1 MQYSPPSFF
10 KQGPP
15 AWIRL
20 AFFAFL
26 SLVMLVVD
34 TRMRALDTM
43 REAVSV
49 VLYPFQRVMLL
60 PREGVQYVADFFE
73 VNSSVQQEIE
83 LMRRQRIEMAQ
94 ATTQAA
100 QLAAENAQLRR
111 LLGASERVPAPAV
124 LVQVLYESRDPFSR
138 RLIIDKGSHHGIAAG
153 MPVIDDGGVV
163 GQVVR
168 TSPMTSEVALLTDRV
183 QSIPIQVLRNGL
195 RGITSGGE
203 IPGRLGLRF
212 MASDADIQVG
222 DALVTSGLDGIYPE
236 GLPVATVESVERD
249 ASSGFARILCKPVA
263 GVDRH
268 RHFLVLQTP
277 TPQELLGASG
287 DEPSKSEPSKT
298 SPPPS
303 IAPRTTP
310 SR

>member
-15 AWIRL
+15 ALVRL
-20 AFFAFL
+20 AFFVFL

-34 TRMRALDTM
+34 TRMRALDAL

-60 PREGVQYVADFFE
+60 PRDGVRYVADFFE

-94 ATTQAA
+94 STAQAA
-100 QLAAENAQLRR
+100 QLASENAQLRR

-124 LVQVLYESRDPFSR
+124 LVQVLYESRDAFSR
-138 RLIIDKGSHHGIAAG
+138 RLIIDKGSHYGIIAG

-222 DALVTSGLDGIYPE
+222 DTLVTSGLDGIYPE

-263 GVDRH
+263 GVDRY
-268 RHFLVLQTP
+268 RHFLVLQTIK
-277 TPQELLGASG
+277 PQELPGAPG
-287 DEPSKSEPSKT
+287 DESSKSELSDKSSPS
-298 SPPPS
+298 SM
-303 IAPRTTP
+303 APRATP